1 MFLILLFTVLGFL
14 SRLAFIMVKRNIKP
28 NKILAVA
35 FLGQLAA
42 GAYKIFKY
50 YLKQKKSFDIPSDLY

>member
-1 MFLILLFTVLGFL
+1 
-14 SRLAFIMVKRNIKP
+14 MVKRNIKP